1 MTRGDKPLTHVVA
14 AAVTDL
20 EGRVLI
26 AQRPPGKHLAGRWE
40 FPGGKLNAG
49 EDRRAGL
56 ARELREELGITL
68 LPPLRP
74 LIRVRHTYDYG
85 EVLIDMWVA
94 RQYSGEPRGLEGQA
108 LRWCTGGEL
117 ESVELLPADG
127 PIVAA
132 LRLPEKLTQ
141 ASTRDY
147 VVGRSVESDHDGRL
161 RGVWCV
167 GLADAMAASDAGADF
182 LVLRNE
188 LPRAEIK
195 SICEMVP
202 VPVYVPG
209 LGVEEAWE
217 LGATG
222 VVEIDG

>member
-1 MTRGDKPLTHVVA
+1 MTRGDKSLIHVVA

-40 FPGGKLNAG
+40 FPGGKLDAG

-68 LPPLRP
+68 FAPLRP

-108 LRWCTGGEL
+108 LRWCTGDEL

-132 LRLPEKLTQ
+132 LRLPERLSET
-141 ASTRDY
+141 STRDY
-147 VVGRSVESDHDGRL
+147 VLGRSAQTDAAGRL
-161 RGVWCV
+161 CGVWCD
-167 GLADAMAASDAGADF
+167 GMADAMAASDAGADF
-182 LVLRNE
+182 LVLRAA
-188 LPRAEIK
+188 LPHAEIR
-195 SICEMVP
+195 SICELVP

-209 LGVEEAWE
+209 VGLEEAWE

-222 VVEIDG
+222 VVEIGG